1 MAGIS
6 KADGRGRFFTTGKKL
21 KPREYA
27 IAYLKAKSKEAQ
39 KQALAGCP
47 VEWQELVK
55 AHIKNMRIKASLKN
69 AAHVWREGDEN
80 GRD

>member
-1 MAGIS
+1 
-6 KADGRGRFFTTGKKL
+6 L
-21 KPREYA
+21 KPRDYA
-27 IAYLKAKSKEAQ
+27 FAYLSAKSKDAQ
-39 KQALAGCP
+39 KAALAGCP